1 MEKEI
6 YAVRG
11 AVFLERDEAAEVDR
25 KVRLLLSTLA
35 ERNGVE
41 VGDVLTLFFSSTSDI
56 RSRNPATA
64 AREAGW
70 DVPIFSLREAEFEG
84 SPPLAIRVLLE
95 WKGMPGLCPR
105 PAYLAGAETLRPDL
119 A

>member
-1 MEKEI
+1 MDKEI

-11 AVFLERDEAAEVDR
+11 AVFLERDEAAEVDA

-41 VGDVLTLFFSSTSDI
+41 AGDVLSLFFSSTSDI
-56 RSRNPATA
+56 RSRYPATA
-64 AREAGW
+64 ARESGW

-84 SPPLAIRVLLE
+84 SAPLAIRVLLE
-95 WKGMPGLCPR
+95 WRAPPGLCPR
-105 PAYLAGAETLRPDL
+105 PAYLGGAEVLRPDL

>member
-1 MEKEI
+1 MEKEV
-6 YAVRG
+6 YAARG
-11 AVFLERDEAAEVDR
+11 AVFLERDEAGEVDK
-25 KVRLLLSTLA
+25 KVSLLLSVLA

-41 VGDVLTLFFSSTSDI
+41 AGDVLSLFFSSTSDI

-70 DVPIFSLREAEFEG
+70 DVPLFSLREAEFEG
-84 SPPLAIRVLLE
+84 SRPLVIRVLLE
-95 WKGMPGLCPR
+95 WKAPPGLCPR
-105 PAYLAGAETLRPDL
+105 SAYLAGAEALRPDL